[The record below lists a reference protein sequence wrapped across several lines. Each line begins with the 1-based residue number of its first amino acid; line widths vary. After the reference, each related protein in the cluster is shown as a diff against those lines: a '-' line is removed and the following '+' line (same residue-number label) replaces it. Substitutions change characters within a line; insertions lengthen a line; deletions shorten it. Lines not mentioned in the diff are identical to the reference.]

1 MPSTS
6 PEAGTKLR
14 AANAPAPY
22 FLFASCSLNLSTASS
37 IAADVA
43 GASVVVTTTQPN
55 AAVLVIGVFD
65 MTTTSTGG
73 NGLGTCQLDGV
84 TQSGEAIHALATL
97 NDRDTVTQQWPL
109 TISTPG
115 PHTIKLQGSATS
127 TGTVTISATHTTIS
141 ATVYDW

>member
-1 MPSTS
+1 MPSGS
-6 PEAGTKLR
+6 PAPGSR
-14 AANAPAPY
+14 IYAAHTPAPY
-22 FLFASCSLNLSTASS
+22 VVSAVCSLNLSTAS
-37 IAADVA
+37 ATPADVV
-43 GASVVVTTTQPN
+43 GASVTITTTQAN
-55 AAVLVIGVFD
+55 ASVLVIGVFD

-73 NGLGTCQLDGV
+73 NGIGTCALDGV

-97 NDRDTVTQQWPL
+97 NDRDTVMQQWLL

-115 PHTIKLQGSATS
+115 SHTIKLQGSATS